1 MYMTSAEQP
10 SFSMSR
16 KKWSKAMQAT
26 KELRS
31 ERKRWALQ
39 DKPDGRLLDL
49 VETAK
54 AHINAQVEHQFR
66 VIKKQFSFGT
76 TRLHGIARSHY
87 KVNALAAPSN
97 LHLARE
103 YILATG

>member
-1 MYMTSAEQP
+1 
-10 SFSMSR
+10 
-16 KKWSKAMQAT
+16 MQAT

>member
-1 MYMTSAEQP
+1 MTSPEQP
-10 SFSMSR
+10 SYSMVR
-16 KKWSKAMQAT
+16 KKWSTAMPAI